1 MGIEPGG
8 PTHTSGVRPVH
19 PGRTRQR
26 IALSAIIAAIPIAG
40 LAWAFGAKTG
50 LLDELT
56 RGSAVPALTFVG
68 SESCADCHRAET
80 ALWQE
85 SQHKHAM
92 QHAKAATVLGNF
104 DNSDFDY
111 HGVHSRFFKEDD
123 KFFVETDGRDGR

>member
-26 IALSAIIAAIPIAG
+26 IALFAIIAAIPIAG

-56 RGSAVPALTFVG
+56 SSSAVPALSFVG
-68 SESCADCHRAET
+68 SDACADCHQAEPT
-80 ALWQE
+80 LWQG

-92 QHAKAATVLGNF
+92 QHASATTVLGNF
-104 DNSDFDY
+104 DNVDFEY
-111 HGVHSRFFKEDD
+111 YGVHSRFFK
-123 KFFVETDGRDGR
+123 K